1 METLND
7 IKTDVC
13 DMLVYCDVISSKDSS
28 TQSKIAFTHLMGKG
42 AKRIAE
48 KCDKLEKDHDRVD
61 RASKILEEKH
71 DIFNQNVYTIN
82 RGVKCGL
89 MNK

>member
-7 IKTDVC
+7 IKTYIC

-28 TQSKIAFTHLMGKG
+28 VQSKIAFVHLMGKV

-48 KCDKLEKDHDRVD
+48 KCDILEKE
-61 RASKILEEKH
+61 LENEQAH
-71 DIFNQNVYTIN
+71 
-82 RGVKCGL
+82 RESSG
-89 MNK
+89 